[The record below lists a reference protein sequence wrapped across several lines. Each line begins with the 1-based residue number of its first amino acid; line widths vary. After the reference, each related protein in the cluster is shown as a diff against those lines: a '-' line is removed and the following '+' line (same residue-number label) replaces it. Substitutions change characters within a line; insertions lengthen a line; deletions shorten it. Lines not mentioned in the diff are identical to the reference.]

1 MKKFPAY
8 TIVELM
14 VVCILT
20 SLVVIIAMQ
29 CIRLINEQY
38 RVYETQQELYQ
49 EIGAFNY
56 LLRRDN
62 LGAHR
67 IIRNTEKLTF
77 VMDTMTIQYN
87 LNKNFIIRKPLLQYI
102 RPDTFRIGITSI
114 NTFFKKEP
122 VSRGLIDYLDLGLF
136 FDEIDLKI
144 SLQKQ
149 YSAAEL
155 MNTQAYA
162 R

>member
-1 MKKFPAY
+1 MKKIPAY

-20 SLVVIIAMQ
+20 TFVVIIAMQ
-29 CIRLINEQY
+29 CIRLINTQ
-38 RVYETQQELYQ
+38 YETYETNQELYRTL
-49 EIGAFNY
+49 GDLNS

-67 IIRNTEKLTF
+67 VLRNADVLTF
-77 VMDTMTIQYN
+77 EMDTITIQYH
-87 LNKNFIIRKPLLQYI
+87 LNKDFIIRAPLRSSV
-102 RPDTFRIGITSI
+102 RPDTFHIGVKTI
-114 NTFFKKEP
+114 NTLFKKEP
-122 VSRGLIDYLDLGLF
+122 TTRGLIDYLVLGVF
-136 FDEIDLKI
+136 FDEMELRI

>member
-1 MKKFPAY
+1 MKKIPAY

-20 SLVVIIAMQ
+20 TFVVIIAMQ
-29 CIRLINEQY
+29 CIRLMNTQY
-38 RVYETQQELYQ
+38 ENYEKNQASYRAL
-49 EIGAFNY
+49 GDLNS

-67 IIRNTEKLTF
+67 VLRSAKVLTF
-77 VMDTMTIQYN
+77 EMDTITIQYH
-87 LNKNFIIRKPLLQYI
+87 LNKDFIIRTPLLNTI
-102 RPDTFRIGITSI
+102 RPDTFRMGVRTI
-114 NTFFKKEP
+114 NTLFQKE
-122 VSRGLIDYLDLGLF
+122 SITRGLVDYIDLGLF
-136 FDEIDLKI
+136 FDEMELRI